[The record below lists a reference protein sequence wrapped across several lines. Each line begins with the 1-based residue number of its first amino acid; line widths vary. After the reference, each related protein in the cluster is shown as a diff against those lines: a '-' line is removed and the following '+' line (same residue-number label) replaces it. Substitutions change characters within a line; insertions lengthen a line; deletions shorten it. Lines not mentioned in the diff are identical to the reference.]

1 MSDSDSDELPS
12 SPPRDESSD
21 ESSEDESSDDDSSS
35 PRRDDPQPSDAP
47 TISIGDAVY
56 DDETEHEGI
65 VEDVFED
72 GSVEINWKG
81 RESSSRATASN
92 ATTNRRA
99 FSRAAKKGP
108 GSYKSRRSFSSTHTK
123 DLALRFRA
131 AAIRREP
138 HAPAAPTFAAAPAAP
153 AEGVGAG
160 VRKLFQKSGYH
171 DGRVT
176 KELESGGAE
185 IMWEDGESTTLDQ
198 HDYERALERYKRDHN
213 MQAPRPSAAGASA
226 GTRAPRDDDSSDDA
240 QSDDDDSQSEAEAAS
255 SDDDDDASSKSSKSS
270 HEWSDDGDDDD
281 DAPEI
286 EQPRPP
292 PVPAR
297 MRSEPSEASEP
308 TPPSERRR
316 RRREQRRGRG
326 AEPGVEPAAAADRGV
341 KIGDTGGRRC
351 RGRLGR
357 RIRRR

>member
-1 MSDSDSDELPS
+1 MSS
-12 SPPRDESSD
+12 SS
-21 ESSEDESSDDDSSS
+21 DDSSS
-35 PRRDDPQPSDAP
+35 EEEEQPSPPRREFQPSDAR

-81 RESSSRATASN
+81 RESSSRATASS

-108 GSYKSRRSFSSTHTK
+108 GSYKSRRSFSSTHAK

-138 HAPAAPTFAAAPAAP
+138 RAPAAMTTFAAAAPAAP

-160 VRKLFQKSGYH
+160 VRKLFSVSGYH

-176 KELESGGAE
+176 KVLESGGAE

-213 MQAPRPSAAGASA
+213 MQAPRPSAA
-226 GTRAPRDDDSSDDA
+226 DV
-240 QSDDDDSQSEAEAAS
+240 Q
-255 SDDDDDASSKSSKSS
+255 
-270 HEWSDDGDDDD
+270 
-281 DAPEI
+281 
-286 EQPRPP
+286 
-292 PVPAR
+292 
-297 MRSEPSEASEP
+297 
-308 TPPSERRR
+308 
-316 RRREQRRGRG
+316 
-326 AEPGVEPAAAADRGV
+326 PAADAESSSEEEEEEEEEEEDENDDYLTKDQVQKIADTLGMATLNRLRDRSRANVAEHMAALLTVPMMKAQNVTFRL
-341 KIGDTGGRRC
+341 KRRNVSQKTDKTDFAAALLDHLC
-351 RGRLGR
+351 
-357 RIRRR
+357 

>member
-1 MSDSDSDELPS
+1 MSDSDDELPS
-12 SPPRDESSD
+12 SPPRTATDESSSD
-21 ESSEDESSDDDSSS
+21 DSSEDESLQ
-35 PRRDDPQPSDAP
+35 PRRGDPQPSDAL

-56 DDETEHEGI
+56 DEETRHAGV
-65 VEDVFED
+65 VEDVFPD

-81 RESSSRATASN
+81 RESSSRATASS

-108 GSYKSRRSFSSTHTK
+108 GSYKSRRSFSSTHAK

-138 HAPAAPTFAAAPAAP
+138 RAPVATTTFAVAAPAAP

-176 KELESGGAE
+176 KVLESGAE
-185 IMWEDGESTTLDQ
+185 IMWDDGESTTLDQ

-213 MQAPRPSAAGASA
+213 MRAPRPSAAGASA

-240 QSDDDDSQSEAEAAS
+240 QSDDDDSPSDAEAAS
-255 SDDDDDASSKSSKSS
+255 SDDDDASSKSSKSS

-281 DAPEI
+281 DAPTI
-286 EQPRPP
+286 F
-292 PVPAR
+292 
-297 MRSEPSEASEP
+297 PSGQS
-308 TPPSERRR
+308 PS
-316 RRREQRRGRG
+316 
-326 AEPGVEPAAAADRGV
+326 P
-341 KIGDTGGRRC
+341 
-351 RGRLGR
+351 
-357 RIRRR
+357 